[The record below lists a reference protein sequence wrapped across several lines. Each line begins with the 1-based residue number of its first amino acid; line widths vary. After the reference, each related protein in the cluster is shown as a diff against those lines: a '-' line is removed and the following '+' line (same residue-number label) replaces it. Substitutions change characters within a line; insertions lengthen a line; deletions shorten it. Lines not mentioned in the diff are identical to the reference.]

1 MDELFEGSRTRIVP
15 QHRPTSPDLIFQARA
30 LRYQW
35 YDLVLARQAARLGR
49 LPAEA
54 VARPQPTPTETLTVS
69 GRPRF
74 SRRPVT

>member
-1 MDELFEGSRTRIVP
+1 MNELFEGSRTRTVP
-15 QHRPTSPDLIFQARA
+15 QDRPISQDLILQARA
-30 LRYQW
+30 LRYRW

-49 LPAEA
+49 LPAEP

-69 GRPRF
+69 ERPAF

>member
-15 QHRPTSPDLIFQARA
+15 QHRPTSPDLILQARV

-49 LPAEA
+49 LPAGP
-54 VARPQPTPTETLTVS
+54 VAWPQPTLTGTLTVS
-69 GRPRF
+69 ERPRF